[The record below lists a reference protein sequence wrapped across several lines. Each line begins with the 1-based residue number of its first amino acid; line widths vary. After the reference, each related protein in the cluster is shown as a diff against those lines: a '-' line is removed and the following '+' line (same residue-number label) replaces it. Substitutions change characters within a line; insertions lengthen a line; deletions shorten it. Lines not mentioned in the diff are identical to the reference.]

1 MSMIYEL
8 RVYQAAPGRM
18 QELLDRFENIT
29 IPLWRRHGIETAG
42 FWTTVIGPSN
52 QRLYYFLKWESL
64 ADREAKWAA
73 FQSDQEWI
81 AKRAETERNGPL
93 VANVA
98 NELLQPTRFSSVK

>member
-1 MSMIYEL
+1 MIYEL

-64 ADREAKWAA
+64 ADREAKFPK
-73 FQSDQEWI
+73 FQADPEWLE
-81 AKRAETERNGPL
+81 KRAESERNGPL
-93 VANVA
+93 TAKVS
-98 NELLQPTRFSSVK
+98 NEILVPTAFSSVK